1 MTMMMTEVFH
11 GFPVIE
17 FSEGKV
23 IEGTEISTG
32 FTIPVFPEVKI
43 QNYKRVIS
51 TYTKKDGKTYMGILR
66 YDSKSGG
73 IPEDKKLEF
82 VANFYKY
89 IIEL

>member
-17 FSEGKV
+17 FSEGKMV
-23 IEGTEISTG
+23 EGDLSEG
-32 FTIPVFPEVKI
+32 FVVSKYPEVTI
-43 QNYKRVIS
+43 RNYKRVIS
-51 TYTKKDGKTYMGILR
+51 VYTKKGGKTYMGILR
-66 YDSKSGG
+66 YDPKSGG
-73 IPEDKKLEF
+73 IPEDHKIEF